1 MSESG
6 PEAAAKRNHAGPS
19 LMLDGHSM
27 SESGP
32 EAAAKRSHTGA
43 SRMLG
48 RGSRRYLPVGG
59 SLIVLAAWQLIG
71 ATGVLGPAIA
81 APVDIAGGL
90 ISDGADFYGLHL
102 PVTLASAAA
111 GFFWGNLAAIGCAAL
126 VLTVPVVEKLVLQ
139 IGIASACVPLIAI
152 APILAACFNGP
163 VTSAIMAAVSV
174 FFTTLVGTI
183 NGLRHAD
190 PVSEDLVRAY
200 GGGRFLVLRKVQLLY
215 ALPDIVTSLKIAVPA
230 ALLGTIIGEFM
241 GQERGLG
248 AALVVAQQSSEVVRT
263 WGITLVCSVLAGSCF
278 LAVGAVQRFATPWAA
293 ATESEA
299 RV

>member
-6 PEAAAKRNHAGPS
+6 PEVAAKGDHAEP
-19 LMLDGHSM
+19 
-27 SESGP
+27 
-32 EAAAKRSHTGA
+32 

-48 RGSRRYLPVGG
+48 SGGTKGRKYLGAAG
-59 SLIVLAAWQLIG
+59 SLIVLAAWQVIG

-81 APVDIAGGL
+81 APVDIVQGL
-90 ISDGADFYGLHL
+90 ITDGTNFYSLHL

-126 VLTVPVVEKLVLQ
+126 VLTVPALEKLVLQ
-139 IGIASACVPLIAI
+139 IGIASACIPLIAI
-152 APILAACFNGP
+152 APILAACFNGQ

-200 GGGRFLVLRKVQLLY
+200 GGGRYLVLRKVQLLY
-215 ALPDIVTSLKIAVPA
+215 ALPDIVTALKIAVPA

-241 GQERGLG
+241 GQETGLG

-263 WGITLVCSVLAGSCF
+263 WGITLVCSALAAGGF
-278 LAVGAVQRFATPWAA
+278 LIVAAVQRFATPWAA
-293 ATESEA
+293 GTESEV